1 MNKGKPRRNIGGLCK
16 STAEKLDL
24 RGQKCL
30 PTDFLMPKTYLSW
43 NVNGLRAVLKKGF
56 ADWFVETDPD
66 VLCLQE
72 IKAENYQ
79 VDYEFSGYNQ
89 YWHSAQQK
97 GYSGTLILSKVK
109 PMSVQ
114 YGFGIEEHDQEG
126 RVITVEYTSHF
137 LVNVYTPNSK
147 NELRRLDYRTQVW
160 DRLFLEHLKNLENH
174 KPVITCGDFNVAH
187 KEIDL
192 KNPKTNTRNAG
203 FTIEER
209 NEFDNYIKAGF
220 IDTFR
225 EFNQGPDQYSW
236 WSFRSGARERNVG
249 WRIDYFLISE
259 GFRKH
264 LKNAFILQ
272 EVMGSDHCPVGIE
285 IR

>member
-1 MNKGKPRRNIGGLCK
+1 
-16 STAEKLDL
+16 
-24 RGQKCL
+24 
-30 PTDFLMPKTYLSW
+30 MPKTYLSW

-225 EFNQGPDQYSW
+225 EFNQDPDQYSW

>member
-1 MNKGKPRRNIGGLCK
+1 
-16 STAEKLDL
+16 
-24 RGQKCL
+24 
-30 PTDFLMPKTYLSW
+30 MPKTYLSW

-56 ADWFVETDPD
+56 ADWFEETDPD

-72 IKAENYQ
+72 IKAEDQQ
-79 VDYEFSGYNQ
+79 VDYEFSGYHQ
-89 YWHSAQQK
+89 YWYSAQKK
-97 GYSGTLILSKVK
+97 GYSGTLLLSKVK

-114 YGFGIEEHDQEG
+114 YGFGIKEQDQEG
-126 RVITVEYTSHF
+126 RVITAEYKSHF
-137 LVNVYTPNSK
+137 LVNVYTPNSQ

-160 DRLFLEHLKNLENH
+160 DRIFLKYLKNLEKQ

-192 KNPKTNTRNAG
+192 KNPTTNTRNAG

-209 NEFDNYIKAGF
+209 TEFDNYIKAGF

-225 EFNQGPDQYSW
+225 EFNQGADQYSW
-236 WSFRSGARERNVG
+236 WSFRSAARERNVG

-259 GFRKH
+259 GFRKR

-285 IR
+285 LR

>member
-1 MNKGKPRRNIGGLCK
+1 
-16 STAEKLDL
+16 
-24 RGQKCL
+24 
-30 PTDFLMPKTYLSW
+30 MPKTYLSW

-56 ADWFVETDPD
+56 ADWFEETDPD

-72 IKAENYQ
+72 IKAEDQQ
-79 VDYEFSGYNQ
+79 VDYEFSGYHQ
-89 YWHSAQQK
+89 YWYSAQKK
-97 GYSGTLILSKVK
+97 GYSGTLLLSKVK

-114 YGFGIEEHDQEG
+114 YGFGIKEQDQEG
-126 RVITVEYTSHF
+126 RVITAEYKSHF
-137 LVNVYTPNSK
+137 LVNVYTPNSQ

-160 DRLFLEHLKNLENH
+160 DRIFLKYLKNLEKQ

-192 KNPKTNTRNAG
+192 KNPTTNTRNAG

-209 NEFDNYIKAGF
+209 TEFDNYIKAGF

-225 EFNQGPDQYSW
+225 EFNQEADQYSW
-236 WSFRSGARERNVG
+236 WSFRSAARERNVG

-259 GFRKH
+259 GFRKR

-285 IR
+285 LR